1 MAASELD
8 AFLKGDAP
16 EPDAPVEQPDAKPE
30 PEPKADAADGGG
42 AKKPPDAATEA
53 DDAEP
58 PEPREGE
65 ALVPRRA
72 FEAVRHE
79 RQDWKARAIAAET
92 QRAELQRQFE
102 EAKRAPSP
110 AAVQQAAPAEIPN
123 PAHDPAG
130 YHAYVQQ
137 EQQRAQINHLLN
149 VSEMI
154 AVKEHG
160 AEAVAKMKAEFLEA
174 KNADPTLGERLIQQ
188 PDPYGWA
195 MAQIEKIRM
204 QREIGDDPAAY
215 RAKMRAEFEAEMAAG
230 QQPAR
235 VSPAAG
241 MAPSLASVR
250 SVAGRSAPAFSGP
263 PSLDDIVASIH
274 RK

>member
-1 MAASELD
+1 MAEELD
-8 AFLKGDAP
+8 TFLKGNAAEP
-16 EPDAPVEQPDAKPE
+16 EPAPVETPAAE
-30 PEPKADAADGGG
+30 PEAKAEAADGGG
-42 AKKPPDAATEA
+42 AKKPPEAATEA

-79 RQDWKARAIAAET
+79 RQDWKARAVAAET
-92 QRAELQRQFE
+92 QRGELQRQLE
-102 EAKRAPSP
+102 EAKRAPPP
-110 AAVQQAAPAEIPN
+110 APPQQAAPVEIPN
-123 PAHDPAG
+123 PAVDPAG
-130 YHAYVQQ
+130 YHAYIAQ

-149 VSEMI
+149 VSEMMAI
-154 AVKEHG
+154 REHG

-188 PDPYGWA
+188 ADPYGWA
-195 MAQIEKIRM
+195 MAQIERIRAM
-204 QREIGDDPAAY
+204 RDIGDDPAAY
-215 RAKMRAEFEAEMAAG
+215 RERIRQEAIAEFQANGGA
-230 QQPAR
+230 QPAPR

-250 SVAGRSAPAFSGP
+250 SVAGRSAPAWTGP
-263 PSLDDIVASIH
+263 TPLNDIL
-274 RK
+274 RRG